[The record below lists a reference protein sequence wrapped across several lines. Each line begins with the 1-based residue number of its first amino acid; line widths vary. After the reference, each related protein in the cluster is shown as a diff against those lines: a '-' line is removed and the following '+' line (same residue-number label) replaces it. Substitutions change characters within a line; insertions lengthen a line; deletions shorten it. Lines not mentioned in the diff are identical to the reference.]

1 MDSNRLESDGSCT
14 KRVLVEK
21 IKSLGEPV
29 YLVPLCEN
37 AINLVYF
44 VADIFRRS
52 GHYVNTIINNY
63 EPMGMMILILP
74 FQNMVEDIQIT
85 RENTLEDLMN
95 DVNNDSV
102 YKIIRACGTS
112 ISLAC
117 SNTPSV
123 SNNALEVDS
132 LMSMILIFSPPLFKL
147 IISFFNELFIVTLL
161 LKLSSTI
168 FKFVSGSTSNCNS
181 FNVQCLAWS

>member
-1 MDSNRLESDGSCT
+1 MNSKRLESDGSCT

-29 YLVPLCEN
+29 YLVPVCEN

-52 GHYVNTIINNY
+52 GHYVNTIVNNY

-95 DVNNDSV
+95 DVNNDSI

-112 ISLAC
+112 ISLAWMYTKRLC
-117 SNTPSV
+117 ESGEWV
-123 SNNALEVDS
+123 YCNNVNLNSIPLKVDEKT
-132 LMSMILIFSPPLFKL
+132 IYKTTVA
-147 IISFFNELFIVTLL
+147 IVLQ
-161 LKLSSTI
+161 KVI
-168 FKFVSGSTSNCNS
+168 M
-181 FNVQCLAWS
+181 

>member
-112 ISLAC
+112 ISLAWMYSKC
-117 SNTPSV
+117 LCEGGEWV
-123 SNNALEVDS
+123 YCNNVNLNSIPLKVDEKT
-132 LMSMILIFSPPLFKL
+132 IYKTTVA
-147 IISFFNELFIVTLL
+147 IVLQ
-161 LKLSSTI
+161 KVI
-168 FKFVSGSTSNCNS
+168 V
-181 FNVQCLAWS
+181 